1 MRRSY
6 MVIPGLLQAQKHWLE
21 ATTSFINN
29 CHRQTSAIVFVGV
42 HRGMN
47 DTEFY
52 WYFPPHRQRL
62 PSHPTPLLSHF
73 QHHQVNPLPSMGEGG
88 SARAWD
94 FTPPSHSFKQTCT
107 TWKKPSLPMQWD
119 RVLSGPSQACS
130 GSSSSDRMME
140 SEMDRYVV
148 SSHYGVDTKKVLNKA
163 EGLVAAAAAVSW
175 CTEASKTWVIRVF

>member
-62 PSHPTPLLSHF
+62 LSHPTPLLSHF
-73 QHHQVNPLPSMGEGG
+73 QQHLVKPLPSMGEGG

-94 FTPPSHSFKQTCT
+94 FTPPTRSSRLALPGKNR
-107 TWKKPSLPMQWD
+107 PSP
-119 RVLSGPSQACS
+119 CS
-130 GSSSSDRMME
+130 GT
-140 SEMDRYVV
+140 VCCQV
-148 SSHYGVDTKKVLNKA
+148 QVKH
-163 EGLVAAAAAVSW
+163 AAAAAAL
-175 CTEASKTWVIRVF
+175 TEWWRVRWTDM

>member
-1 MRRSY
+1 

-62 PSHPTPLLSHF
+62 LSHPTPLLSHF
-73 QHHQVNPLPSMGEGG
+73 QQHLVKPLPSIGGEGG

-94 FTPPSHSFKQTCT
+94 FSPPLPPGPAALDYPGKTAPPHAVGPCVVRSKSSMQRQQQLWQNDGEWDGQICSKLTLWSRH
-107 TWKKPSLPMQWD
+107 KK
-119 RVLSGPSQACS
+119 
-130 GSSSSDRMME
+130 GS
-140 SEMDRYVV
+140 
-148 SSHYGVDTKKVLNKA
+148 K
-163 EGLVAAAAAVSW
+163 
-175 CTEASKTWVIRVF
+175 